1 MAYNQQLS
9 VLGQVAPATTGT
21 AGQVLVSAGSSA
33 SSYWASAIPVSAY
46 SAQFN
51 GTSQFLYTSAAN
63 SAFALGTGDFT
74 VECWFYA
81 TYPFGTTGQGRG
93 TLIGNRT
100 VVSSD
105 TSYGLYHYNGKL
117 GFCTATTDIFP
128 SFSVASL
135 SINTWYHVAV
145 TRASGVFKLFIN
157 GVLDTT
163 VTSSFNFSDT
173 SAMYIG
179 CDGAYNNNLY
189 KFTGL
194 ISNARIVKG
203 VAVYTGAFTPPTS
216 PLGTSQAAGTN
227 ISAVTPSQVSLLA
240 CNGPGFTDS
249 SPNAFS
255 LVNTSGVVSSQ
266 YAPFSSF
273 SAIAKSATQ
282 TQTILTSGSGTYY
295 TPSGV
300 AWLRIR
306 MVGGGGG
313 AGGGGTGGANYGGAG
328 SAGTNT
334 VFGSSLL
341 VATSGGGADNSNGVG
356 LAGGAGGTGTIN
368 TGATGIVIA
377 GGRGSPG
384 SFTAYATG
392 GTGGATPFGGA
403 GVGYPP
409 GSAGAGTA
417 GSTNSGSGGGGSGA
431 PYASVSFAGHGG
443 GAGGYV
449 EAYIS
454 SPSAS
459 YAYTIGAGG
468 GGGAGGTYGA
478 GGGGGSGIIIVEEN
492 YAVST
497 VSSNVYTVNYLI
509 VAGGGGGGNY
519 GGGGGAGGMTTGT
532 NIIIPGQIYSITIG
546 AGGAGASSGSGSG
559 THGSTG
565 TNSSFNYNVAFGG
578 GGGGGNDP
586 STVAAHT
593 GYNGGS
599 GGGAS
604 NQNAVGVAGLGV
616 PGQGYNGGTGT
627 GSAGTTV
634 SGGGGGASAVVGTP
648 NGGAGLSSSITGS
661 AITYAG
667 GGGAGGPSAT
677 GSTGGAG
684 GGGNYGV
691 AGTANLGGGGGGFNG
706 SGAFAG
712 GSGLVILSV
721 PTSNYTGTT
730 TGSPTITT
738 NGIYKVL
745 TFTSSGSYTA

>member
-1 MAYNQQLS
+1 
-9 VLGQVAPATTGT
+9 
-21 AGQVLVSAGSSA
+21 
-33 SSYWASAIPVSAY
+33 VSAY

-51 GTSQFLYTSAAN
+51 GSNYSSFTDSTLLSF
-63 SAFALGTGDFT
+63 GTGDFT
-74 VECWFYA
+74 VEGWVYKTSAINGAIIDARTTLTAIPWGAYVDASNFPYFY
-81 TYPFGTTGQGRG
+81 TGSSL
-93 TLIGNRT
+93 TSSIAITNNAWNH
-100 VVSSD
+100 VV
-105 TSYGLYHYNGKL
+105 
-117 GFCTATTDIFP
+117 
-128 SFSVASL
+128 
-135 SINTWYHVAV
+135 W
-145 TRASGVFKLFIN
+145 TRISGVFKIYVN
-157 GVLDTT
+157 GVQGYSAALATNLDRSGT
-163 VTSSFNFSDT
+163 VT
-173 SAMYIG
+173 IG
-179 CDGAYNNNLY
+179 GTAAYT
-189 KFTGL
+189 TGY
-194 ISNARIVKG
+194 ISNLRVVKG
-203 VAVYTGAFTPPTS
+203 LAVYTGAFTPPTS
-216 PLGTSQAAGTN
+216 PLGTSQGAGTN
-227 ISAVTPSQVSLLA
+227 IVAVSASQTSLLT

-249 SPNAFS
+249 SSNA
-255 LVNTSGVVSSQ
+255 LAITNNGAVVSSQ
-266 YAPFSSF
+266 FAPFSSF
-273 SAIAKSATQ
+273 SAISRSASQ

-295 TPSGV
+295 TPYGI

-313 AGGGGTGGANYGGAG
+313 GGASFAPNAGTAAGTGITTVFGAAQAFGGAGGWNTYFAGTGGAGG
-328 SAGTNT
+328 SGT
-334 VFGSSLL
+334 L
-341 VATSGGGADNSNGVG
+341 GGY
-356 LAGGAGGTGTIN
+356 
-368 TGATGIVIA
+368 TGIVIA
-377 GGRGSPG
+377 GSQGAGAG
-384 SFTAYATG
+384 AAAIAYGGGGKG
-392 GTGGATPFGGA
+392 GTSPFGGA
-403 GVGYPP
+403 GSG
-409 GSAGAGTA
+409 GLNTAASAAA
-417 GSTNSGSGGGGSGA
+417 TNSGSGGGGGGGN
-431 PYASVSFAGHGG
+431 ASASTSPGTGG

-454 SPSAS
+454 NPAAS
-459 YAYTIGAGG
+459 YAYTVGAGAA
-468 GGGAGGTYGA
+468 GGAAGVLA

-604 NQNAVGVAGLGV
+604 NQNAVGIAGLGV
-616 PGQGYNGGTGT
+616 PGQGFNGGTGT
-627 GSAGTTV
+627 GSAGTTI
-634 SGGGGGASAVVGTP
+634 SGGGGGASAVGGTP

-667 GGGAGGPSAT
+667 GGGAGGSSAT
-677 GSTGGAG
+677 GSTGGTG

-691 AGTANLGGGGGGFNG
+691 AGTANLGGGGGGYNG

-712 GSGLVILSV
+712 GSGVVILSV
-721 PTSNYTGTT
+721 PTANYTGTT

-745 TFTSSGSYTA
+745 TFTASGSYTA